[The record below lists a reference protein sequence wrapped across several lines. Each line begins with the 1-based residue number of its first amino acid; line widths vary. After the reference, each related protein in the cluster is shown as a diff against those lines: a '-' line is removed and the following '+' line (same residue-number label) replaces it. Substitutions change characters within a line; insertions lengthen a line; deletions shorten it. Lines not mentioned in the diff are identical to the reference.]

1 MARAQTDGA
10 LHRNFQGYTTDPSD
24 VLIGFGASAI
34 GRLGP
39 GYVQNE
45 VALGAY
51 AERISAGE
59 LATAKGYALT
69 ADDRL
74 RAALIE
80 RIMCDF
86 SVDVA
91 PICRAHGFSPEGL
104 LGALPKLRRLESDGV
119 IRLEG
124 TMVSVAEDARFLVRS
139 VASAFDAYLGASGRA
154 HSRAI

>member
-1 MARAQTDGA
+1 M
-10 LHRNFQGYTTDPSD
+10 
-24 VLIGFGASAI
+24 
-34 GRLGP
+34 
-39 GYVQNE
+39 QNE
-45 VALGAY
+45 IPLGAY
-51 AERISAGE
+51 AQRILAGE

-69 ADDRL
+69 SDDRL
-74 RAALIE
+74 RAALIK

-91 PICRAHGFSPEGL
+91 PICRAHGMLPERL
-104 LGALPKLRRLESDGV
+104 LGALPKLQRLEADGV

-124 TMVSVAEDARFLVRS
+124 TRVSVSQDARFLVRS